1 MEDSEKSVSSN
12 GEKILES
19 EVGCVLEVTEEMLRS
34 CRKRSVLKRKK
45 PGGCDFVLE
54 NNDSDAVESSECS
67 KQDNTRRERRVTFN
81 GELEFKLPDGS
92 KEIAELM
99 MDDSGSQLE
108 TRDDQNEKEEEV
120 FDDILSREMDVS
132 HGRLDCRSNSLE
144 ESGVGGEND
153 EELARMETRNLGE
166 DEGNGDNNERKNETG
181 SQVRGGEELRENKDT
196 RKNDALDKE
205 NGHIWMND
213 AIDKENGDTRMN
225 DALDKENGDTGM
237 NDALD
242 KENGD
247 TGMNDAIDKEN
258 GDTRM
263 NDALDK
269 ENGDTGMNDAL
280 DQNLAEGNRRSDL
293 RKKPE
298 KKKEIKTVVVQKN
311 QNVAVDTGKN
321 EERKKDEIQ
330 KKDNANRRFTV
341 EADMLISPDRM
352 SRNVKL
358 NSGAENT
365 GESERNSKTQSEKS
379 TSENVAQLRE
389 TAGRNKKY
397 DVGNERKRKARR
409 KRKRNKKKTS
419 NAVARNIDVS
429 ILNKNH
435 AQNPADQGGD
445 DASLENGIASD
456 PEDGPRKRKTNLRSK
471 KRKSPEPDNND
482 KENNDDRKQDENIN
496 DCVDIDDKNSISEAR
511 EQDENE
517 DEHDENERKQTKV
530 NDGTENKERKTNL
543 RSKKG
548 KSLEPEIDENPEPFN
563 DNGIQDVNENNED
576 KKTEQTSESKEAE
589 VKMEKK
595 VTRRSKKTKSLQPE
609 IEEMVDLNKSKDGV
623 VEVESEE
630 SHEEIR
636 NKGQVEKK
644 TKAAKKK
651 SDTVVVNS
659 AARKTKSNKGK
670 KRKAVVDDDQRNEEV
685 ALNME
690 NKDQEMKDGTDDGED
705 KEDNA
710 RKSNK
715 RGRKRVLVET
725 EENEVKAMNKNED
738 DNEMVESAVVK
749 GLVDGEDTESCER
762 QTRASKGRKRELP
775 EENGMKGKEYEGK
788 RSEDGRSNIE
798 NNEEKDEEKR

>member
-1 MEDSEKSVSSN
+1 M
-12 GEKILES
+12 
-19 EVGCVLEVTEEMLRS
+19 
-34 CRKRSVLKRKK
+34 
-45 PGGCDFVLE
+45 
-54 NNDSDAVESSECS
+54 NDAID
-67 KQDNTRRERRVTFN
+67 
-81 GELEFKLPDGS
+81 
-92 KEIAELM
+92 KE
-99 MDDSGSQLE
+99 
-108 TRDDQNEKEEEV
+108 
-120 FDDILSREMDVS
+120 
-132 HGRLDCRSNSLE
+132 
-144 ESGVGGEND
+144 
-153 EELARMETRNLGE
+153 
-166 DEGNGDNNERKNETG
+166 NGDT
-181 SQVRGGEELRENKDT
+181 Q
-196 RKNDALDKE
+196 KNDAL
-205 NGHIWMND
+205 
-213 AIDKENGDTRMN
+213 DKENGDTRMN

-242 KENGD
+242 K
-247 TGMNDAIDKEN
+247 
-258 GDTRM
+258 
-263 NDALDK
+263 
-269 ENGDTGMNDAL
+269 
-280 DQNLAEGNRRSDL
+280 NLAEGNRRSDL

-298 KKKEIKTVVVQKN
+298 KRKEIKTVVVQKN

-321 EERKKDEIQ
+321 EERKKDKIQ
-330 KKDNANRRFTV
+330 KKDNANIRFSV

-352 SRNVKL
+352 SRDVQL

-397 DVGNERKRKARR
+397 EVGNERKRKAPR
-409 KRKRNKKKTS
+409 KKKGNKKKTS

-429 ILNKNH
+429 ILNKNR
-435 AQNPADQGGD
+435 ARNLEDQGAD
-445 DASLENGIASD
+445 DASLGNGIASD

-496 DCVDIDDKNSISEAR
+496 DCADIDDKNSISEAR
-511 EQDENE
+511 EQDGNE

-548 KSLEPEIDENPEPFN
+548 KSSEPEIDENHEPFN
-563 DNGIQDVNENNED
+563 DTGVQDVNENNED

-589 VKMEKK
+589 VKMERK
-595 VTRRSKKTKSLQPE
+595 VTRGSKKTKSLQPE

-623 VEVESEE
+623 VEVENEE

-636 NKGQVEKK
+636 NKGHVEKK

-659 AARKTKSNKGK
+659 AARKTRSNKGK
-670 KRKAVVDDDQRNEEV
+670 KRKAVLDDDQRNEEM

-715 RGRKRVLVET
+715 RGRKGVLGET

-749 GLVDGEDTESCER
+749 ELVDGEDTESCER

-788 RSEDGRSNIE
+788 RSENGRSNIE